1 MAGKTGSKRHLPRL
15 HTRRPAP
22 RRPVVAEVLEDG
34 TIRPVGKRGSFAT
47 RSPKARVRGSGDRY
61 SVGTVNGD
69 GWVLWWERR
78 RLA

>member
-1 MAGKTGSKRHLPRL
+1 MTGKTGTKRHRL
-15 HTRRPAP
+15 GSHARRPAS

-34 TIRPVGKRGSFAT
+34 TIRPVGA
-47 RSPKARVRGSGDRY
+47 ARVRGGGGRY

-78 RLA
+78 RLNQT

>member
-1 MAGKTGSKRHLPRL
+1 MAGKTEAKHLPRL
-15 HTRRPAP
+15 RRPGA

-34 TIRPVGKRGSFAT
+34 TIRPVGM
-47 RSPKARVRGSGDRY
+47 ARVRGNGDRY

-78 RLA
+78 RLNDA

>member
-1 MAGKTGSKRHLPRL
+1 MTGKTRSKQHIPRL
-15 HTRRPAP
+15 HARRPAP
-22 RRPVVAEVLEDG
+22 PRPVVAEVLEDG
-34 TIRPVGKRGSFAT
+34 TIRPVG
-47 RSPKARVRGSGDRY
+47 KARVRGSGDRY